1 MAGMVC
7 GAPVEELPGCTVED
21 VREAWSR
28 IAPLWSRYVRSG
40 RDVHRDLLHGPALLE
55 ACGDVNGLR
64 ALDIGCGEGW
74 AGREVAS
81 RGASVVG
88 LDISGEMIEEAR
100 SHPFQADQQIDYRV
114 MDAADAH
121 RYLAD
126 PAFDLVIA
134 CMSLHDMADPGAVL
148 HSVRR
153 VLKDDGRLV
162 FSIPHPLTHMAGGR
176 QLHRLGDD
184 ALYFR
189 AANYFQSAPYRIDWQ
204 QPAGE
209 AWRTLRWS
217 RPLGEYV
224 GLLKDAGFVVYGQI
238 EPHHS
243 RADVEMHQRLRNASE
258 IPSHLVFV
266 AGPVPRRTSSTG

>member
-1 MAGMVC
+1 MVWGMRD
-7 GAPVEELPGCTVED
+7 EELSGCTVED
-21 VREAWSR
+21 VRDAWSR
-28 IAPLWSRYVRSG
+28 IAPSWSHFVRSG
-40 RDVHRDLLHGPALLE
+40 CDVHREYLHGPALLD
-55 ACGDVNGLR
+55 ACGDVSGLR
-64 ALDIGCGEGW
+64 ALDVGCGEGW

-81 RGASVVG
+81 RGARVVG
-88 LDISGEMIEEAR
+88 VDISAEMIEEAR
-100 SHPFQADQQIDYRV
+100 SHPPPANQQIDYRV

-148 HSVRR
+148 HSVRQ
-153 VLKDDGRLV
+153 VLMDDGRLV
-162 FSIPHPLTHMAGGR
+162 FSIPHPLTHMAGGP

-184 ALYFR
+184 GLYFR
-189 AANYFQSAPYRIDWQ
+189 AANYFQSAPYRKHWQ

-209 AWRTLRWS
+209 EWRTPRWS

-224 GLLKDAGFVVYGQI
+224 GLLKDAGFVVYDQI
-238 EPHHS
+238 EPQPS

-266 AGPVPRRTSSTG
+266 AGPVPRRTPSTG